1 MLPKSHKEK
10 NTELRVKLRAYR
22 AEVRAYHN
30 VGRVFATTS
39 APGSQV
45 EIYTPAALTNA
56 IQDLIDEKAALS
68 SERAAARALIPDM
81 HWTTPSKLMDAG
93 HEMMLQKNISDLQV
107 VLYVVRS
114 HAGIVGPSSSPKLRR
129 LLALTNGDQSLCYL
143 RGGKDCAPP
152 RRLGQHQRE
161 YGNDIDLVFMT
172 PVTCVEKAERWL
184 HGDFKLDAVA
194 IVDDWIAV
202 TPAMADRLMVDLSL
216 KMNQGPDVA
225 PPVAPVPAKFEIAKA
240 NKEILTL
247 RDELDKA
254 NKTIGTFI
262 GGAHRLS
269 LFKTVQEDANEQRG
283 RVAELEARLESAEKE
298 VKVLKRK
305 RESDPETRHEA
316 LGMWLDSFP
325 KYICRKCHKE
335 WLLKNDL
342 DDGKFNYPSKSSTFS
357 DDLSSYEYTKS
368 VRHSVY
374 DQLYKKNQ

>member
-216 KMNQGPDVA
+216 KMNHGPDVA

-283 RVAELEARLESAEKE
+283 RVAELEVKLESAEKE

-316 LGMWLDSFP
+316 LSLWLATSPEFV
-325 KYICRKCHKE
+325 CRKLYND
-335 WLLKNDL
+335 WLKKNEL
-342 DDGKFNYPSKSSTFS
+342 DDEIYVFKKTNNAFATSLLACGYGPSTRHGTYGKTF
-357 DDLSSYEYTKS
+357 
-368 VRHSVY
+368 
-374 DQLYKKNQ
+374 KKG